1 MLITA
6 FRLMF
11 SLLVF
16 LVVGLACPGGAVAE
30 IPEAVDAKADE
41 ESGEA
46 NDAAPDLAALYLRN
60 LGTGSRLLL
69 ASGVGVLA
77 GSILVAGV
85 DAAVQGDS
93 SALGPYLA
101 AAGLSV
107 GSSLLVAGLPG
118 VVVVPRLTLWYDTN
132 GPAPSAV
139 ARWNLIR
146 RWRAQML
153 LVQRDAGFIGGAVL
167 AGAALIAAVGWAVN
181 DRRGVN
187 SSGDTYDPADLVAT
201 ASLGSSS
208 LGAVISGLVAGARL
222 RATGLSGSTK
232 RESRALLKD
241 VRVLAAIAPRPGAVP
256 ALDSP
261 VRLTSIAVHLG
272 LRASF

>member
-1 MLITA
+1 
-6 FRLMF
+6 MF

-16 LVVGLACPGGAVAE
+16 LVVGLGLPGGAAAGTPAAV
-30 IPEAVDAKADE
+30 EAKSDEDSDGSSDAV
-41 ESGEA
+41 S
-46 NDAAPDLAALYLRN
+46 DLAAIYLRN
-60 LGTGSRLLL
+60 VGTGSRLLV

-77 GSILVAGV
+77 GSILAAGV
-85 DAAVQGDS
+85 DAALQGDS
-93 SALGPYLA
+93 SVLGPYLA
-101 AAGLSV
+101 VAGLSV

-118 VVVVPRLTLWYDTN
+118 VVVVPRLTLWYDNN

-167 AGAALIAAVGWAVN
+167 AGATLIAAIGWAVN

-201 ASLGSSS
+201 ASLGASS
-208 LGAVISGLVAGARL
+208 LGAVLSGLVSGARL
-222 RATGLSGSTK
+222 RATGLSGSTR
-232 RESRALLKD
+232 RESRVFLKD
-241 VRVLAAIAPRPGAVP
+241 VRVLAAVVPRPGAAP
-256 ALDSP
+256 ALDRP
-261 VRLTSIAVHLG
+261 GGGTSIAVHLG